1 MGSSA
6 SLKDPI
12 TMTNATKVKP
22 VVKFTNRGR
31 LFEVEKNRCGMKTD
45 PLEGMAFHK
54 VLKQVGH
61 QCNRQ
66 QSLMSLCGFGHR
78 RLKLKDVASHR
89 RRPSPGLKREYLDV
103 EDRYRGGKLLEFNL
117 LIGRLDIPTQNVEVP
132 IDLERLDRLFHGH
145 DLRVR

>member
-1 MGSSA
+1 
-6 SLKDPI
+6 
-12 TMTNATKVKP
+12 
-22 VVKFTNRGR
+22 
-31 LFEVEKNRCGMKTD
+31 
-45 PLEGMAFHK
+45 
-54 VLKQVGH
+54 
-61 QCNRQ
+61 
-66 QSLMSLCGFGHR
+66 MSLCGFGHR

-132 IDLERLDRLFHGH
+132 IHLERLDRLFHGH